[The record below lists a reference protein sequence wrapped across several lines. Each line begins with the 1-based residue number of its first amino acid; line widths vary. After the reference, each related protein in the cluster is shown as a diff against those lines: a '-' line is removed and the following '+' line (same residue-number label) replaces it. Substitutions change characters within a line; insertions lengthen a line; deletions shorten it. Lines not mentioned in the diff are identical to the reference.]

1 MKNRRVNDIIKEDI
15 MGKELRNNKYRAFE
29 AAGGGAAAYTAPM
42 RAVHHAAN
50 SSALRTEKRQEQMN
64 KWVVLALASSA
75 AFMTTL
81 DSSIV
86 NIGLP
91 SIARTFQ
98 TGVSGAIEWIIIG
111 YLVVIAATLLT
122 FGRLADMIGRKAI
135 FLAGL
140 GVFVLGS
147 ALCGQA
153 PSLSLLIL
161 ARLLQGIGG
170 ALIFAVNVAMITST
184 FPSNERGLALGL
196 NAVMV
201 SLGVSAGPTLGGII
215 TQYLTWRWIFYVNV
229 PIGILIILAGFYFY
243 REQHLQQ
250 GQHERFD
257 PLGATLL
264 AIGLAAL
271 TLGLSFGQE
280 WGWLSLATLSALV
293 VGIGMLGVAVYVEA
307 HVEHPI
313 LNLGLVS
320 NRVFAFANISFML
333 CMMALFAPGFL
344 LPFYFEELRGFSIVQ
359 TGLLL
364 TPLPLMLAVAAP
376 LSGSLADRLGSRWL
390 SPIGLAI
397 ACFGLFLL
405 SQINAQSSIWD
416 IIWRL
421 AITGIG
427 QGLFQSPNTRTMM
440 GAAPRSAQG
449 EASGLLATGR
459 VIGQSMSVA
468 LTGTVFA
475 ALGGATAGTLLSS
488 QQAQS
493 LPVASISGLQNTFV
507 SSFHAALLVCAAFA
521 ALGIFTALARGNEV
535 AVPSERTNH
544 RLANEQVERVRSY
557 NQGTNE
563 HRQRAT
569 DEGN

>member
-1 MKNRRVNDIIKEDI
+1 MRVIEEDMMEQTQKNNRYGKFEVVGVNT
-15 MGKELRNNKYRAFE
+15 
-29 AAGGGAAAYTAPM
+29 AAYTAVAPA
-42 RAVHHAAN
+42 RGVQHVAN
-50 SSALRTEKRQEQMN
+50 PPALRTDKSQEQMN
-64 KWVVLALASSA
+64 KWVVFALSASA
-75 AFMTTL
+75 GFMTTL
-81 DSSIV
+81 DGSIV

-91 SIARTFQ
+91 NIARTFHM
-98 TGVSGAIEWIIIG
+98 GLSGAIEWIIIG

-122 FGRLADMIGRKAI
+122 FGRLADMFGRKAI
-135 FLAGL
+135 FLAGVS
-140 GVFVLGS
+140 VFVLGS
-147 ALCGQA
+147 ALCGLA

-170 ALIFAVNVAMITST
+170 ALIFSVNVAMLTSI
-184 FPSNERGLALGL
+184 FPINERGLALGL
-196 NAVMV
+196 NAVMIA
-201 SLGVSAGPTLGGII
+201 LGVSTGPTLGGII

-229 PIGILIILAGFYFY
+229 PIGILILLAGFYFY
-243 REQHLQQ
+243 KEQRPQREY
-250 GQHERFD
+250 HERFD
-257 PLGATLL
+257 PLGAMVL
-264 AIGLAAL
+264 ALGLASL

-280 WGWLSLATLSALV
+280 WGWLSAGTLSTLV
-293 VGIGMLGVAVYVEA
+293 VAIAMLAVAVYVES

-320 NRVFAFANISFML
+320 NRVFAFADVSFIL

-344 LPFYFEELRGFSIVQ
+344 LPFYFEELRGFSTIQ

-390 SPIGLAI
+390 SPLGLAI

-405 SQINAQSSIWD
+405 SQINAQSSMWD

-421 AITGIG
+421 AFTGFG

-440 GAAPRSAQG
+440 SAAPRSAQG

-475 ALGGATAGTLLSS
+475 ALGGAAAGTLLVS

-493 LPVASISGLQNTFV
+493 LPSTSISGLQNTFV
-507 SSFHAALLVCAAFA
+507 NSFHAALLVCAAFA

-535 AVPSERTNH
+535 AVKK
-544 RLANEQVERVRSY
+544 VK
-557 NQGTNE
+557 
-563 HRQRAT
+563 
-569 DEGN
+569 